1 MSKKARPDKFPGFT
15 ALSDRIFIR
24 KGEESADAKP
34 TAGHPRVIIIYGWG
48 DALPKHILK
57 FADGYR
63 QLYPQAKQ
71 IAVLAPISKGFLDHV
86 SKRSEEMHPVIHE
99 AFPEGTPDASHNSVL
114 CHVMSNSGCGNY
126 AATLNAYKDLYNR
139 PFPHQLTVW
148 DSGPGDPTF
157 TWENL
162 KCWSNAMAIGT
173 ASWFPWPFFV
183 TRCIW
188 GLFLSAIHFHDYVAG
203 REPTP
208 IFSKRVCF
216 DDSFQTKQS
225 LRLFLYGKE
234 DVMIPWQQI
243 EQNVA
248 DMRECGFESDAV
260 VFKGSGHVGH
270 MRNDPEKYWASIGEA
285 WAKAAR
291 IS

>member
-1 MSKKARPDKFPGFT
+1 MSKKGRRDIFPSFT
-15 ALSDRIFIR
+15 ALSDRVFVR
-24 KGEESADAKP
+24 HGEASASAAS
-34 TAGHPRVIIIYGWG
+34 TVGQPRAIIIYAWG
-48 DALPKHILK
+48 DALPKHVLK

-86 SKRSEEMHPVIHE
+86 DKRSKEMHPVIHE
-99 AFPEGTPDASHNSVL
+99 AFPEGTPDASNNSVI

-139 PFPHQLTVW
+139 PLAHQLTVW
-148 DSGPGDPTF
+148 DSAPGDPTF

-173 ASWFPWPFFV
+173 ASWFPWPVFV

-188 GLFLSAIHFHDYVAG
+188 GLFLSAIHFHDYVTG

-208 IFSKRVCF
+208 IFSKRVCL
-216 DDSFQTKQS
+216 DESYETKQS
-225 LRLFLYGKE
+225 SRLFLYGK
-234 DVMIPWQQI
+234 DDIMIPWQQI
-243 EQNVA
+243 EQNIA
-248 DMRECGFESDAV
+248 DFRKNGFQSDAV
-260 VFKGSGHVGH
+260 QFQGSGHVGH
-270 MRNDPEKYWASIGEA
+270 MRENPEKYWGSIEEA
-285 WAKAAR
+285 WAKAAK
-291 IS
+291 SS